1 MLRQLCDQMEASSHF
16 ECLQSQ
22 AVMGSEQPEQCHG
35 FVCLKSTKCLIK
47 AGSLNAPGDSNVN
60 SRYLKNTDR
69 GWISKV
75 TSYIPYI
82 LSLLCALA

>member
-1 MLRQLCDQMEASSHF
+1 
-16 ECLQSQ
+16 
-22 AVMGSEQPEQCHG
+22 MGSEQPEQCHG

-75 TSYIPYI
+75 TAYIPYI